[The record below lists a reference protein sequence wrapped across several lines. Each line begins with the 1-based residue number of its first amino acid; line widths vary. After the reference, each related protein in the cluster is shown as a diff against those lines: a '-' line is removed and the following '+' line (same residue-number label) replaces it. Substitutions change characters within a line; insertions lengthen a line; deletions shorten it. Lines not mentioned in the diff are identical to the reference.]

1 MGTNLLLYLLVFS
14 FIAVFLVWP
23 TYRGMKREE
32 DRARALRA
40 EAIVQGRHEPVS
52 IHPYVDLGKC
62 MGSGACVQVCP
73 EKTVLQIIDGA
84 AQLVHGSSC
93 IGHGACEAA
102 CPVNAIEL
110 VFGTERRGIDLPQV
124 GPDFQTNVPGL
135 YIAGELGGMGLIANA
150 VRQGVEAVENLS
162 ENIEGSAEVSLDLVV
177 VGAGPAGLGAALEAK
192 RRGLR
197 YLLLE
202 QEEFGGAIRHYPRQ
216 KLVMSRPLIFP
227 GFGKVD
233 HKTIRKEALITL
245 LEKIVRETGLE
256 IASGERVDAVS
267 PLPGGFQVTTA
278 KRVVSTKKVLIAI
291 GRRGTPRRLGVP
303 GEDLEKVAYR
313 LLEPEEFSHNH
324 VLVVGGG
331 DSALEAALALAEQ
344 PDCSVH
350 LSYRK
355 GVFSRARAENQAR
368 LQQAADAGRVKVLW
382 SSEVVEIGP
391 DRVTIRREGESLDI
405 PNDFVFIF
413 AGGVLPTPFLVQM
426 GIGLNTHYGKRVVEG
441 GLPSA
446 T

>member
-1 MGTNLLLYLLVFS
+1 
-14 FIAVFLVWP
+14 
-23 TYRGMKREE
+23 
-32 DRARALRA
+32 
-40 EAIVQGRHEPVS
+40 VS

-62 MGSGACVQVCP
+62 MGSAACVQSCP
-73 EKTVLQIIDGA
+73 EQTVLQLIDGA

-150 VRQGVEAVENLS
+150 VRQGTEAVEN
-162 ENIEGSAEVSLDLVV
+162 ISAALGKASLNAFDLVI

-192 RRGLR
+192 SRGLR

-202 QEEFGGAIRHYPRQ
+202 QDEFGGAIRHYPRQ
-216 KLVMSRPLIFP
+216 KLVMTRPLHFP
-227 GFGKVD
+227 GFGKV
-233 HKTIRKEALITL
+233 KQKNIRKEELITL
-245 LEKIVRETGLE
+245 LQRVIEETGLE
-256 IASGERVDAVS
+256 ISTGEKVDGVLPRPSG
-267 PLPGGFQVTTA
+267 FTVTTQ
-278 KRVVSTKKVLIAI
+278 KREVSAHKVLIAI

-303 GEDLEKVAYR
+303 GEELEKVAYR
-313 LLEPEEFSHNH
+313 LLEPEEFSHQH

-331 DSALEAALALAEQ
+331 DSALEAALMLADQ
-344 PDCSVH
+344 PECSVH

-355 GVFSRARAENQAR
+355 EVFARARQENQDR
-368 LQQAADAGRVKVLW
+368 LRQASENGRVEVLL

-391 DRVTIRREGESLDI
+391 DRVTIQQRGTRTDI

-413 AGGVLPTPFLVQM
+413 AGGVLPTPFLVEM
-426 GIGLNTHYGKRVVEG
+426 GIGLNTHHGKRVVPG
-441 GLPSA
+441 GPPRA